1 MLGRILITGASSG
14 IGRSVAIKLSSLG
27 YQCILIGRNVERLK
41 LTFGQ
46 LIGTDHMI
54 FSGDINDDSFI
65 ENISNQIDTIK
76 GIVHAAGI
84 LKLLPYQFIK
94 RKDFFDIMDTNLFA
108 PFFLTQE
115 LLNKKKVTEHSSIVF
130 LSSISGPIIGSKG
143 NLMYSASKSA
153 LNGVVKTLALEL
165 AKKNIRVNSIS
176 SGMVLTE
183 MWTENSVSLTMEQL
197 MKDSQKYPLGY
208 GKPEDIA
215 SIVAFLISKEASWI
229 TGASLIADGGFT
241 IQ

>member
-1 MLGRILITGASSG
+1 MLGYILITGASSG

-27 YQCILIGRNVERLK
+27 YLCILIGRNIDRLT
-41 LTFGQ
+41 LTFNQ
-46 LIGTDHMI
+46 LKGEGHK
-54 FSGDINDDSFI
+54 FFNGDINDVSFV
-65 ENISNQIDTIK
+65 EDVSNQIGTIN

-94 RKDFFDIMDTNLFA
+94 RHDFSQIMDTNFFS

-115 LLNKKKVTEHSSIVF
+115 LLNKKKVAGFSSIVF
-130 LSSISGPIIGSKG
+130 LSSISGPVVGSKG

-153 LNGVVKTLALEL
+153 VNGLVKTLALEL
-165 AKKNIRVNSIS
+165 AKKKIRVNAIS
-176 SGMVLTE
+176 AGMVLTE
-183 MWTENSVSLTMEQL
+183 MWTENSFNLTKDQL
-197 MKDSQKYPLGY
+197 ISDSQKYPLGY

-215 SIVAFLISKEASWI
+215 SIVAFLLSDEASWI